1 MRGHSKRSWP
11 RFIYP
16 MTEQTIDGRD
26 LLIRL
31 DTKMD
36 ALQASFTEMKAA
48 VNSKAEAERVK
59 DLETR
64 VEKLDERQREGSK
77 KLYMI
82 CGGITALELILKVL
96 AK

>member
-1 MRGHSKRSWP
+1 M
-11 RFIYP
+11 
-16 MTEQTIDGRD
+16 EQTTAIEERD

-36 ALQASFTEMKAA
+36 ALQASFTEMKAS

-59 DLETR
+59 ELETK
-64 VEKLDERQREGSK
+64 VEKIDERQRESSK

-82 CGGITALELILKVL
+82 CGGIAALELLLKTL
-96 AK
+96 SK